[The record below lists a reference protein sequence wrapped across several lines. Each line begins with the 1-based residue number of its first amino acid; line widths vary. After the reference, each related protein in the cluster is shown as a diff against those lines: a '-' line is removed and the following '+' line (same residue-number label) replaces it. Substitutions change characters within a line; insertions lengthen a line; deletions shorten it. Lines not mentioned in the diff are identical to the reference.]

1 MYALFTAIPLVGHA
15 NPLLRQGGGRGRR
28 RRRGRVRGAGRRGG
42 WRVAFAG
49 TREMRAHVGSES
61 PGLPFVDLGEL
72 GAIAD
77 RLRRDQEAASV
88 DRDFTR
94 GTFRILSGLAAAWP
108 VMFDGLARA
117 IAGDRPDLLVTDLF
131 T

>member
-15 NPLLRQGGGRGRR
+15 NPLLRQAEELRR
-28 RRRGRVRGAGRRGG
+28 RG

-61 PGLPFVDLGEL
+61 HGLPFVDLGEL